1 MRILISED
9 DFTSRAILTA
19 VLRKWGYDPV
29 TTENGAQAWEVLQ
42 QPGAPKLVL
51 LDWNMPEMDG
61 VEVVRRVRKLV
72 TSEPPYIIVVT
83 SDGAKA
89 SIVAGLEAGA
99 NDYVVKPYDT
109 DELLARI
116 RVGQRM
122 VELQAKL
129 LEARNALAH
138 EAMHD
143 HLTGAANRRAIMA
156 ALSGELARTKRQNT
170 GLSIG
175 ICDIDHFKRVN
186 DAHGHQ
192 VGDEVLCGVVR
203 LLEGSLRKYDRVGRW
218 GGEEFL
224 VVAPGSQEDEAGR
237 LYERLRATLADNPI
251 PTQAGKLSITVS
263 IWAATWKADES
274 AEELL
279 GAADAALYR
288 AKDTGRN
295 RVCVAAAGELP
306 ANATSEELVPL
317 GVSHPGE

>member
-1 MRILISED
+1 M
-9 DFTSRAILTA
+9 
-19 VLRKWGYDPV
+19 
-29 TTENGAQAWEVLQ
+29 TTENGAQAWEALQ

-61 VEVVRRVRKLV
+61 VEVVRRVRTLV
-72 TSEPPYIIVVT
+72 TSEPPYIIILT

-89 SIVAGLEAGA
+89 SIVAGLETGA

-109 DELLARI
+109 HELLARI

-143 HLTGAANRRAIMA
+143 PLTGAANRRAIM
-156 ALSGELARTKRQNT
+156 ETLAREISRTTRQNA

-175 ICDIDHFKRVN
+175 ICDIDHFKKVN
-186 DAHGHQ
+186 DAHGHL

-203 LLEGSLRKYDRVGRW
+203 LLEGSLREYDRVGRW

-224 VVAPGSQEDEAGR
+224 VVAPGNTEDAGR
-237 LYERLRATLADNPI
+237 LYERLRAALAGNPI
-251 PTQAGKLSITVS
+251 PTQAGELSMTVS
-263 IWAATWKADES
+263 IGAATWRADES
-274 AEELL
+274 VEELL
-279 GAADAALYR
+279 GAADTALYQ
-288 AKDTGRN
+288 AKDRGRN
-295 RVCVAAAGELP
+295 RVYVAAATELR
-306 ANATSEELVPL
+306 ASSMTVE
-317 GVSHPGE
+317 

>member
-9 DFTSRAILTA
+9 DFTSRAMLTA
-19 VLRKWGYDPV
+19 VLRKWSYDPV

-61 VEVVRRVRKLV
+61 VEVVRRVRRLV
-72 TSEPPYIIVVT
+72 TSEPPYIIILT
-83 SDGAKA
+83 SDGAKS

-122 VELQAKL
+122 VELQARL
-129 LEARNALAH
+129 VEARNALAH

-143 HLTGAANRRAIMA
+143 PLTGAANRRTIME
-156 ALSGELARTKRQNT
+156 ALSSELARTKRQNT

-175 ICDIDHFKRVN
+175 ICDIDHFKKVN
-186 DAHGHQ
+186 DRHGHL

-203 LLEGSLRKYDRVGRW
+203 LLEGSLREYDRIGRW

-224 VVAPGSQEDEAGR
+224 VVAPGSREDEAGR
-237 LYERLRATLADNPI
+237 LYERLRAALADNPI
-251 PTQAGKLSITVS
+251 PTQAGKLSVTVS
-263 IWAATWKADES
+263 VGAATWRGNQS
-274 AEELL
+274 VEELL
-279 GAADAALYR
+279 GAADTALYQ
-288 AKDTGRN
+288 AKNTGRN
-295 RVCVAAAGELP
+295 RVCVATAAELR
-306 ANATSEELVPL
+306 ASSMTEE
-317 GVSHPGE
+317 

>member
-1 MRILISED
+1 MSANETTTRVLISED
-9 DFTSRAILTA
+9 DFTSRAMLTA
-19 VLRKWGYDPV
+19 VLRKWSYDPV
-29 TTENGAQAWEVLQ
+29 TTENGTQAWEALQ

-51 LDWNMPEMDG
+51 LDWSMPEMDG
-61 VEVVRRVRKLV
+61 VEVVRRVRTLD
-72 TSEPPYIIVVT
+72 TSEPPYIIILT

-143 HLTGAANRRAIMA
+143 PLTGAANRRAIMET
-156 ALSGELARTKRQNT
+156 LSREVSRTMRQNA

-175 ICDIDHFKRVN
+175 ICDIDHFKKVN
-186 DAHGHQ
+186 DAHGHL

-203 LLEGSLRKYDRVGRW
+203 LLEAGLREYDRVGRW

-224 VVAPGSQEDEAGR
+224 VVAPGSKR
-237 LYERLRATLADNPI
+237 M
-251 PTQAGKLSITVS
+251 QAGCMS
-263 IWAATWKADES
+263 
-274 AEELL
+274 
-279 GAADAALYR
+279 
-288 AKDTGRN
+288 
-295 RVCVAAAGELP
+295 VCEP
-306 ANATSEELVPL
+306 RSRTTRYPPR
-317 GVSHPGE
+317 PGGCP

>member
-9 DFTSRAILTA
+9 DFTSRAMLTA
-19 VLRKWGYDPV
+19 VLRKWNYDPV
-29 TTENGAQAWEVLQ
+29 TTENGAQAWEALQ

-61 VEVVRRVRKLV
+61 VEVVRRVRMLV
-72 TSEPPYIIVVT
+72 PSEPPYIIILT

-109 DELLARI
+109 HELLARI

-143 HLTGAANRRAIMA
+143 PLTGAANRRAIMET
-156 ALSGELARTKRQNT
+156 LSREISRTTRQNA

-175 ICDIDHFKRVN
+175 ICDIDHFKKVN
-186 DAHGHQ
+186 DAHGHL

-203 LLEGSLRKYDRVGRW
+203 LLEGSLREYDRVGRW

-224 VVAPGSQEDEAGR
+224 VVAPGSTEDAAR
-237 LYERLRATLADNPI
+237 LYERLRAALAGNPI
-251 PTQAGKLSITVS
+251 PTQAGELSITVS
-263 IWAATWKADES
+263 IGAATWRADES
-274 AEELL
+274 VEELL
-279 GAADAALYR
+279 GAADTALYQ
-288 AKDTGRN
+288 AKDRGRN
-295 RVCVAAAGELP
+295 RVYVAAATELP
-306 ANATSEELVPL
+306 AGSMTVD
-317 GVSHPGE
+317 